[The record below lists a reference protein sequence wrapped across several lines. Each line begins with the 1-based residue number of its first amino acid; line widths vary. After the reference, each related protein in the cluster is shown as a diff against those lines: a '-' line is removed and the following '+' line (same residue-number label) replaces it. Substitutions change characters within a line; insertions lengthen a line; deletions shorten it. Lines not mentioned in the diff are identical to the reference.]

1 VKIVYFIIA
10 YGPEFISNE
19 VHEELGLRMRERGHE
34 FVALTLT
41 GRGSDQQRRAG
52 LLRSESQNGVP
63 IYKIVIGGDPRRA
76 KLADAILHYNN
87 FFTVLAGY
95 KQFLHEYGRPDIMHV
110 EAAYPLGAIAVL
122 GTPTGGPAII
132 PNLQGADVLN
142 YPQVDYGYGRWRLPR
157 MLLRRTFARAAL
169 VRCNSALTR
178 DLIVQEYGCAPA
190 KAAVVLRNIGAWSYP
205 PTDQPLADYKLAAR
219 ARLEQQFPQLVGKR
233 LILSI
238 SRLHPFKGIEYL
250 LDAIAR
256 LSPGSSFS
264 AEAGGVL
271 PMLMIA
277 GPGRS
282 TAHFGDYGAYL
293 RAYAERCGIAEQ
305 VIFSGEIQYTQSR
318 DYLAAADA
326 VAISSVV
333 DALNKV
339 ALEAAAVATP
349 VVLTT
354 TTGAAELIA
363 EHGCGLAVAPES
375 GAALAAGLREVLSD
389 RFDRLGLLTRG
400 PAFAEQFRSVP
411 IADQLLEL
419 YARALRERELRAYAD
434 RLCGLPA
441 RPELA
446 GGEQRADLLYQ
457 QGTTADRAPNAG
469 AAAAPAGAE

>member
-1 VKIVYFIIA
+1 MKIVYFIIA

-41 GRGSDQQRRAG
+41 GRGSDQQRRG
-52 LLRSESQNGVP
+52 GLLLRSESQNGVP

-95 KQFLHEYGRPDIMHV
+95 KQFLREYGRPDIMHV
-110 EAAYPLGAIAVL
+110 EAAYPLGAIAAL
-122 GTPTGGPAII
+122 GTPAGGPAII

-157 MLLRRTFARAAL
+157 LLLRRTFARAAL

-178 DLIVQEYGCAPA
+178 DLIVQEYGCPPA
-190 KAAVVLRNIGAWSYP
+190 KTAVVLRNIGAWSYP
-205 PTDQPLADYKLAAR
+205 PADQPLAEYKVAAR

-233 LILSI
+233 FILSI

-256 LSPGSSFS
+256 LSPVSSPQAGAATPS
-264 AEAGGVL
+264 AAVGEVL

-293 RAYAERCGIAEQ
+293 RAYAERCGVAEQ
-305 VIFSGEIQYTQSR
+305 VIFTGEIQYTQSR

-375 GAALAAGLREVLSD
+375 GVALAAGLREVLRD
-389 RFDRLGLLTRG
+389 RFDRVGLLTRG

-419 YARALRERELRAYAD
+419 YAEALRVRE
-434 RLCGLPA
+434 
-441 RPELA
+441 
-446 GGEQRADLLYQ
+446 
-457 QGTTADRAPNAG
+457 
-469 AAAAPAGAE
+469 